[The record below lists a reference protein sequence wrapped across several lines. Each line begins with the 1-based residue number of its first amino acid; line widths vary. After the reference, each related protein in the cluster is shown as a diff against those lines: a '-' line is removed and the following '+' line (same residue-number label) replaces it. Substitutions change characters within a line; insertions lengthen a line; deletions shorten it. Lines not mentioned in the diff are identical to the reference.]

1 MKFPQTNLSLLVK
14 ENSVRIMF
22 VIYLELYFQGKNKT
36 SIVSFK
42 KKYDW
47 YKGREFLTGELIQNA
62 TEKYINN
69 LVAAK

>member
-22 VIYLELYFQGKNKT
+22 VIYLELYFQGENKT